1 MIPELPGTE
10 SAKLAEALERRITER
25 TWGRIR
31 RLRVDVADDR
41 VLIHGFTQSYY
52 AKQLAIQGALDV
64 LGPGRP
70 RELVLNIEV
79 DSGAP

>member
-1 MIPELPGTE
+1 MIPDLSGTE

-41 VLIHGFTQSYY
+41 VLIHGFTQSSC

-64 LGPGRP
+64 LGPMRP
-70 RELVLNIEV
+70 RELVLDIEV
-79 DSGAP
+79 GAGTP

>member
-1 MIPELPGTE
+1 MIPDLPGTE

-41 VLIHGFTQSYY
+41 ILIRGFTQSY
-52 AKQLAIQGALDV
+52 
-64 LGPGRP
+64 
-70 RELVLNIEV
+70 
-79 DSGAP
+79 